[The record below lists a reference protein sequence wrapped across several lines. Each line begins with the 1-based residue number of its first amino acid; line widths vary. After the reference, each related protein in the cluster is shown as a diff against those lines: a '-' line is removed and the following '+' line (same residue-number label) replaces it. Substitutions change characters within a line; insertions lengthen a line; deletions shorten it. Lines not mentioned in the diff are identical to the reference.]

1 MRLWSLPEG
10 RLLRT
15 LRWPIGPGNDGKVYA
30 VAVSP
35 DGKLVAAG
43 GWDARWTSQQRHSV
57 YLFDTASG
65 ALKARVGDFEN
76 VIYDL
81 AFSPDGRFLAATLGV
96 GNGLRVI
103 DTERMSEV
111 AADRDYGDSSYGAAF
126 APDGRLFTVADDGY
140 LRAYDTSF
148 RLVRKIKTRG
158 GPQPFGVAVDPAGE
172 RVAVGFVD
180 SPAVDVYEDLRPQL
194 CLCGRHG
201 RHRSR

>member
-15 LRWPIGPGNDGKVYA
+15 LRWPIGPGSDGKVDA

-43 GWDARWTSQQRHSV
+43 GYDARWTSQQRTSV

-65 ALKARVGDFEN
+65 ALKARVGNFEE
-76 VIYDL
+76 VIHHL
-81 AFSPDGRFLAATLGV
+81 AFSSDGRFLAAMLRA

-103 DTERMSEV
+103 DTERMSEA
-111 AADRDYGDSSYGAAF
+111 AADRDYGDNSYGAAF
-126 APDGRLFTVADDGY
+126 APDGRLFTVAFDGY
-140 LRAYDTSF
+140 LRAYDTGF

-158 GPQPFGVAVDPAGE
+158 GPRP
-172 RVAVGFVD
+172 
-180 SPAVDVYEDLRPQL
+180 LR
-194 CLCGRHG
+194 G
-201 RHRSR
+201 RSRPGR